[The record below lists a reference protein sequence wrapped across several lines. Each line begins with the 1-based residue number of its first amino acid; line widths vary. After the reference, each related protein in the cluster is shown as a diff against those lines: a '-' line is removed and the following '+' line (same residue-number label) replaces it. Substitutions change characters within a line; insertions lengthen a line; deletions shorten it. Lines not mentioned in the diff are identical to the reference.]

1 MSFVLLA
8 LVGSVPCLPLCAGLI
23 STRWANRHSS
33 QMRRIASLLMTAAFL
48 LAVASTGVLIGN
60 GPLDAAIFQS
70 DLLIPI
76 SVGVYYDNLS
86 AIMLL
91 LVSFIGCVITR
102 FSQRYLEGEATQGR
116 FLKWICFTLGSV
128 LLLVVSR
135 NLLML
140 TGAWMMTSFGL
151 HQLLTRYSGRAAAI
165 QAARKK
171 FVISRLGD
179 IMLVIAL
186 GLTYRVFGTLEFSEL
201 FASAKAMANAT
212 TASASSASQTMVSI
226 IATLFVIGAMTKSA
240 QFPFHSWLPDTLET
254 PTPVSALMHA
264 GIINAGGFLVIRLSP
279 LVTLS
284 QTAMNFLSV
293 VGAFTALLGV
303 VVMMTQTSVK
313 RSLAYS
319 TMAQM
324 GFMMLQCG
332 LGAFSAALLHLVAH
346 SLYKAHTF
354 LSSGSVL
361 EIAVASRFKI
371 NPISHR
377 RSMIA
382 LVASAALAFALLA
395 GVGSVARLWSADPS
409 GVGPGAWV
417 LGMVL
422 AIAATQLIW
431 QSFMTGHWQVALRG
445 VGAATLV
452 MSAYFAAFLL
462 MDHLLTSSVSH
473 SPVALS
479 TLSISV
485 VSLVAIGFCVILG
498 LQIAIAE
505 YCDTPFMQR
514 LYVHASNGFY
524 FDITVQRI
532 VKNFFATH

>member
-1 MSFVLLA
+1 MPFVLLA
-8 LVGSVPCLPLCAGLI
+8 LVASVPCLPLCAGLI
-23 STRWANRHSS
+23 STRWANLHSS
-33 QMRRIASLLMTAAFL
+33 HMRRIASFLMTAAFL
-48 LAVASTGVLIGN
+48 LAIASTCVLIWN
-60 GPLDAAIFQS
+60 GPIDAAVFQS
-70 DLLIPI
+70 DFLVPI
-76 SVGVYYDNLS
+76 SVGVYFDSLS

-91 LVSFIGCVITR
+91 LVSFIGCIITR

-116 FLKWICFTLGSV
+116 FLRWICFTLGSV

-135 NLLML
+135 NLLMF

-151 HQLLTRYSGRAAAI
+151 HQLLTHYSGRAAAI
-165 QAARKK
+165 LAARKK

-186 GLTYRVFGTLEFSEL
+186 VLTYRVFGTLEFSEL
-201 FASAKAMANAT
+201 FASAKAMGES
-212 TASASSASQTMVSI
+212 TASAPSWSETMVSI

-240 QFPFHSWLPDTLET
+240 QFPFHTWLPDTLET

-279 LVTLS
+279 LVSLS
-284 QTAMNFLSV
+284 QTAMIFLSL

-332 LGAFSAALLHLVAH
+332 LGAFSAALLHIVAH

-361 EIAVASRFKI
+361 EIAVANRFKSD
-371 NPISHR
+371 PISHR
-377 RSMIA
+377 RSMFTLIA
-382 LVASAALAFALLA
+382 SGALAFALLA
-395 GVGSVARLWSADPS
+395 GVGFFARLWATESS

-431 QSFMTGHWQVALRG
+431 QSFMTGHWQVGLRG
-445 VGAATLV
+445 VVAAAMV

-462 MDHLLTSSVSH
+462 MDRLLASSVSH
-473 SPVALS
+473 SAVAFS
-479 TLSISV
+479 TLSMSV
-485 VSLVAIGFCVILG
+485 VSLVAIGFCLILG
-498 LQIAIAE
+498 LQIAITE
-505 YCDTPFMQR
+505 YSDRPFMRR

-532 VKNFFATH
+532 VKNFFATR